1 MDGPLSARVSSH
13 DQALEHGHELT
24 DMSLDPVALSAV
36 LDAYGRHRLLSFD
49 REESTGEDRAI
60 GRRAATAVAAG
71 DPLCRLE
78 HRWLGPR
85 HAVILGR

>member
-1 MDGPLSARVSSH
+1 MAFGGVIGASDTSCRIRR
-13 DQALEHGHELT
+13 
-24 DMSLDPVALSAV
+24 AV
-36 LDAYGRHRLLSFD
+36 LALGCFGLLAYLTAATAVPKRVVVPDLPAGPN
-49 REESTGEDRAI
+49 EDGAI

-85 HAVILGR
+85 HAAILGR